1 MSDKKKF
8 VISKTEKGIKGKK
21 ALEEKIFH
29 NKDSYSAA
37 KKLDLDLSHGFSLK
51 NDLDISKFNKF
62 LKLKELRTEIYHFII
77 PDNLKFIE
85 AIKNLESLTLY
96 SEILGDDNERIDL
109 SILEKFK
116 K

>member
-37 KKLDLDLSHGFSLK
+37 KKAATAIFRNVPK
-51 NDLDISKFNKF
+51 NKKTIM
-62 LKLKELRTEIYHFII
+62 Y
-77 PDNLKFIE
+77 
-85 AIKNLESLTLY
+85 AIKNKKTGKELPYTATKETKNTTVT
-96 SEILGDDNERIDL
+96 INGNEVV
-109 SILEKFK
+109 FK
-116 K
+116 TSVIVKSADMKDIM

>member
-37 KKLDLDLSHGFSLK
+37 KKAATAIFRNLP
-51 NDLDISKFNKF
+51 KF
-62 LKLKELRTEIYHFII
+62 
-77 PDNLKFIE
+77 
-85 AIKNLESLTLY
+85 
-96 SEILGDDNERIDL
+96 
-109 SILEKFK
+109 
-116 K
+116 